1 MRRIGTIKH
10 LMQDGQLQ
18 VVDDDVLNIVRKI
31 HADFSERITV
41 YWNDYIAKFT
51 VTETSLDGSTER
63 LIFNVKELDE
73 RVLDRLREADQWRGR
88 EDPHHML
95 PETEDFLAA
104 FERSQAQLDEGKDE
118 AFREK
123 QQELKEE
130 FVAYAELDGRGVRA
144 QILVP
149 RALDG

>member
-10 LMQDGQLQ
+10 LMQNGQLE
-18 VVDDDVLNIVRKI
+18 VVADDVLNIVRKI

-41 YWNDYIAKFT
+41 YWNDYIGKFT
-51 VTETSLDGSTER
+51 ITETSLDGSTER

-88 EDPHHML
+88 EDPEHIL
-95 PETEDFLAA
+95 PEAIDFLSRVEKKQEANDA
-104 FERSQAQLDEGKDE
+104 EKDE
-118 AFREK
+118 TFREK
-123 QQELKEE
+123 QKELKEQ
-130 FVAYAELDGRGVRA
+130 FVAYAELDGQGIRA

-149 RALDG
+149 RSLDG